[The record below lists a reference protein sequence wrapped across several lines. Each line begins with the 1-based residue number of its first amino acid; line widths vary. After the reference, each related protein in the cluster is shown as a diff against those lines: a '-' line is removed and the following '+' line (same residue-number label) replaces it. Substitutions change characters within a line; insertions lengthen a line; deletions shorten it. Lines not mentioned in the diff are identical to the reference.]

1 MHLPE
6 AVPGQPSWQLL
17 TSAANPGKLPA
28 RDRDERQRKSET
40 GLKVGGP
47 GPQPPASPSCA
58 PISFFSKP
66 SQPRRLMSGHGAAG
80 ASGREPLLLCSKSR
94 GRAVRRAQPPP
105 APRLQVSPSL
115 WGGRHHSG
123 LDSGPTLAGPMWAAG
138 KAEEGGISA
147 SLRAQARSIIPHC
160 SPVISASRHLGCVS
174 HFTEEDTEVIATE

>member
-6 AVPGQPSWQLL
+6 AVPGRPSWQLL

-94 GRAVRRAQPPP
+94 GRAVRRAQLPP
-105 APRLQVSPSL
+105 APRLQVSPSQ
-115 WGGRHHSG
+115 WGGRGRHHWLGFWADSHWSHVGCRKSRGKWNLSQSPSPSQEHHSSP
-123 LDSGPTLAGPMWAAG
+123 LSCHLSLTAPRMCVPLYR
-138 KAEEGGISA
+138 GG
-147 SLRAQARSIIPHC
+147 H
-160 SPVISASRHLGCVS
+160 
-174 HFTEEDTEVIATE
+174 